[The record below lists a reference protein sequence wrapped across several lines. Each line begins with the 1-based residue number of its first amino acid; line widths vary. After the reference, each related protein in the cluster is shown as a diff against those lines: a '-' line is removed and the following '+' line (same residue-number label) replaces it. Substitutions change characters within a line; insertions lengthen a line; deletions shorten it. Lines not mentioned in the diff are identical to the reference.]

1 MRLAP
6 RVADIEPFWVMEC
19 AKTADEIARSP
30 ACDPRQGGERM
41 IYLNIEEPGL
51 LFTFFDFCDT
61 LDDEIFFTSEEAY
74 RKIHDLIQEYSK

>member
-1 MRLAP
+1 MKRAIGMIDHEFYLFAG
-6 RVADIEPFWVMEC
+6 
-19 AKTADEIARSP
+19 
-30 ACDPRQGGERM
+30 RQYGYFMFQTSNTDRM

-74 RKIHDLIQEYSK
+74 RIIHDLIQEYSK

>member
-1 MRLAP
+1 MFQTSNT
-6 RVADIEPFWVMEC
+6 D
-19 AKTADEIARSP
+19 
-30 ACDPRQGGERM
+30 RM